1 MIRAVPLPPDAIRRP
16 SARNDNF
23 LRTREGRVAE
33 GGEMEAADWRVTV
46 LVLVLR
52 IVLTIL
58 EMKKARRRG
67 DEPTS
72 LS

>member
-1 MIRAVPLPPDAIRRP
+1 
-16 SARNDNF
+16 
-23 LRTREGRVAE
+23 
-33 GGEMEAADWRVTV
+33 MEAADWRVTV

>member
-1 MIRAVPLPPDAIRRP
+1 
-16 SARNDNF
+16 
-23 LRTREGRVAE
+23 
-33 GGEMEAADWRVTV
+33 MEAADWQATV

>member
-1 MIRAVPLPPDAIRRP
+1 
-16 SARNDNF
+16 
-23 LRTREGRVAE
+23 
-33 GGEMEAADWRVTV
+33 MEAADWRVTV

-58 EMKKARRRG
+58 EMKKARRSG